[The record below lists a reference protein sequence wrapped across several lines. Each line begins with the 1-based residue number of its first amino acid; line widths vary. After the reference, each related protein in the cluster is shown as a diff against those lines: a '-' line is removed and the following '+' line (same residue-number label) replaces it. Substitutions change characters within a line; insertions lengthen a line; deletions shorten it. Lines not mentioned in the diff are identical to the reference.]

1 MFDEKNI
8 KETLINN
15 FLRISKIPRES
26 GHEEKIAEFF
36 VNVAQKNN
44 LHFFK
49 DKYNNV
55 LIKKKGS
62 IDSEPIA
69 LQAHLDMVCVK
80 SKDSEHD
87 FSKDGIE
94 VIVDG
99 DEVTAKDTSLGAD
112 QGVGLAMMLTIIE
125 NKDLKHPD
133 LEFLFT
139 TEEETTFNGAV
150 TFPYSKVESK
160 RIINLDS
167 GRDDVVFIGSDGDI
181 CNEYCFK
188 GTFIENNMPSY
199 RIIVD
204 GFPGGNSGDNIDLS
218 ENNAI
223 TTVAKLL
230 KDKDIFIRG
239 INGGTFENELA
250 KCCEVILNTNLDINE
265 IFQGLNAHIEK
276 INNNLSFTKE
286 DTENILNE
294 ILNLKC
300 GYISKSKS
308 SANLGCILT
317 LENEIK
323 IKYILRSINEEELE
337 NLNKRSIE
345 LKYGFKVTEMYRD
358 SIWKADKQ
366 SLLLHNY
373 QKVYFEEYHIYPKE
387 EIAHGGIECS
397 AINKRIDE
405 LDIISIGASM
415 KNCHTIEEISY
426 ISSWTKIYKL
436 LVQFLKMM
444 TNKD

>member
-36 VNVAQKNN
+36 VNVANENN
-44 LHFFK
+44 LYYFK
-49 DKYNNV
+49 DEHNNV
-55 LIKKKGS
+55 FIKKKGT

-80 SKDSEHD
+80 SKDSKHD

-94 VIVDG
+94 VIIDG
-99 DEVTAKDTSLGAD
+99 DKVTAKDTSLGAD

-133 LEFLFT
+133 LEFIFT

-230 KDKDIFIRG
+230 KDKDIFIRS

-250 KCCEVILNTNLDINE
+250 KCCEVILNTKLDI
-265 IFQGLNAHIEK
+265 
-276 INNNLSFTKE
+276 
-286 DTENILNE
+286 NE

-317 LENEIK
+317 FENEIK

-397 AINKRIDE
+397 AINKRTDE

-436 LVQFLKMM
+436 LVQFLKLII
-444 TNKD
+444 NKD